1 MNLHKQGLTLFQL
14 SFTQK
19 NTTVVLS
26 ILIGLN
32 LVSALLIMLMVACSG
47 IVLVLDEGGQMARGK
62 VKKFI
67 KYPCLAAILRKVTI
81 WLPC

>member
-19 NTTVVLS
+19 KTTVVLS

-47 IVLVLDEGGQMARGK
+47 IVLVLDEGGQMARGEGRG
-62 VKKFI
+62 
-67 KYPCLAAILRKVTI
+67 PL
-81 WLPC
+81 WLPDEYLGHITTSNH